1 MGSGQFRQPLHDL
14 RPADGEAAGPGLA
27 ASVEG
32 PLNVDWAAPTSIKA
46 LAYAAA
52 AFAFALPLMIL
63 SYKLIF

>member
-27 ASVEG
+27 APVEG
-32 PLNVDWAAPTSIKA
+32 PLKVDRAAPTSIRA

-52 AFAFALPLMIL
+52 AFAVALPLMIL